1 MDGGGIIRYK
11 TQWKNCNHFG
21 AASRSGEEEKL
32 FTLLYFVITSK
43 VVSYRVA
50 TELKRGDNI
59 LSLFRRVKRAYSVR
73 RSKDSGLEHIK

>member
-1 MDGGGIIRYK
+1 MVVESSAIKHSGKIAITLVRLP
-11 TQWKNCNHFG
+11 
-21 AASRSGEEEKL
+21 RSGEEEKL

-43 VVSYRVA
+43 VVLYRVA

-73 RSKDSGLEHIK
+73 RSKDSGLEHI